1 VDRDET
7 TTTGMRGG
15 GYYDAHS
22 EYQRRVAGTAAE
34 LIARCVEGVPPPP
47 GGGTFV
53 VADYGCSTGRNSAA
67 SVRAAVSAVRARRP
81 GRPVAAIHND
91 LPTND
96 WNELFANLRGSH
108 EPDGVLA
115 LASAVSFFEPAAP
128 AGSVHLGMSFS
139 AAHWLRRQPEVVVP
153 EGVYFCDATGQ
164 ARAML
169 EAEAEADWTAFLAA
183 RAADLAPGGRLLVQ
197 MVGTAPSAGAAG
209 PRVTGRLLL
218 RAMGE
223 VAAQMAREGALD
235 PAAVARYLLP
245 VYARTP
251 AEARR
256 PLEDPGSPLR
266 GAFDVEACR
275 IDEVPNPYLDA
286 WRADGDADA
295 YARSYAGFARAF
307 TESSLREHLLAPGA
321 AAADVDRLADDFY
334 ARLTERFAADPERD
348 RFEDWTLTVVLARR

>member
-1 VDRDET
+1 
-7 TTTGMRGG
+7 
-15 GYYDAHS
+15 
-22 EYQRRVAGTAAE
+22 
-34 LIARCVEGVPPPP
+34 
-47 GGGTFV
+47 
-53 VADYGCSTGRNSAA
+53 
-67 SVRAAVSAVRARRP
+67 
-81 GRPVAAIHND
+81 
-91 LPTND
+91 
-96 WNELFANLRGSH
+96 
-108 EPDGVLA
+108 
-115 LASAVSFFEPAAP
+115 
-128 AGSVHLGMSFS
+128 MS
-139 AAHWLRRQPEVVVP
+139 P

-245 VYARTP
+245 IYARTP